1 MNKKFKTSIFGVFFL
16 TMVLFLMAC
25 DTNTNPSDH
34 IDTPLSY
41 TLMFDSNGGSSIDN
55 KIFKAGDK
63 IELDLTPPTK
73 DGYIFIGWEPNM
85 PDIMPQYDVTLKAT
99 WEPNSYSITF
109 DTEGGSSIDPLTL
122 PYLEGLPEIE
132 VPTKEGYIFG
142 GWDITLPDMMPLNG
156 LNVKAIWTKASYTV
170 TFDTAGGS
178 KIDPIVLAY
187 EENIYAPLE
196 PTKPGYI
203 FIGWDKELPD
213 TMPAHDVH
221 LKAVWERIILDSNDT
236 LRENFESLQAI
247 KDSGQNSSEYMDYDY
262 IGETYVLWELVNA
275 RIDLGMTKGGNAITI
290 GGFGNIYTDAG
301 MGRIYAAQIHDGIQS
316 ISFDARLPFSP
327 KSTYPQVN
335 GKDKAIN
342 VVIKVFINGELIESF
357 KFKDDDE
364 ANKGTTFSIDNL
376 NITGTYSLSIEV
388 SSGHRLTLDNI
399 LWITNKSGD
408 ISETEPVLIDFESA
422 SNDFDYTEQVR
433 NIGGIDFM
441 MKEVHTL
448 NMHGEKEL
456 AYMDSEVHGNVV
468 ARFRGLSKH
477 YMSTESAYMYNVEA
491 FDHID
496 TLSFDARLFGSN
508 GYFTFESVINIYYMN
523 DETSTFELLDTVS
536 GLTEDFMYYEI
547 LIDKSNVQIK
557 IEVLNGTVN
566 IDNIKFN

>member
-34 IDTPLSY
+34 IETPLSY
-41 TLMFDSNGGSSIDN
+41 TLMFDTDGGSNIDTAT
-55 KIFKAGDK
+55 FKVGDK
-63 IELDLTPPTK
+63 IELELTPPTK
-73 DGYIFIGWEPNM
+73 DGYIFIGWEPSM
-85 PDIMPQYDVTLKAT
+85 PTIMPAHHVTLKAT

-142 GWDITLPDMMPLNG
+142 GWDITLPDIMPLNG

-170 TFDTAGGS
+170 TFDTDGGS

-213 TMPAHDVH
+213 TMPAHDVY

-448 NMHGEKEL
+448 NMHGNKEL

-468 ARFRGLSKH
+468 ARFRGLSTH

-491 FDHID
+491 FIHVD

>member
-1 MNKKFKTSIFGVFFL
+1 MNKKFKTSIFGVFLL

-63 IELDLTPPTK
+63 IELDLAPPTK

-142 GWDITLPDMMPLNG
+142 GWD
-156 LNVKAIWTKASYTV
+156 
-170 TFDTAGGS
+170 
-178 KIDPIVLAY
+178 
-187 EENIYAPLE
+187 
-196 PTKPGYI
+196 
-203 FIGWDKELPD
+203 KELPD

-221 LKAVWERIILDSNDT
+221 LKAVWERVILDSNDT

-290 GGFGNIYTDAG
+290 RGFGNIYTDAG

-408 ISETEPVLIDFESA
+408 ISETEPILIDFESA

-448 NMHGEKEL
+448 NMHGDKEL

-468 ARFRGLSKH
+468 ARFRGLSTH

-491 FDHID
+491 FIHVD

>member
-1 MNKKFKTSIFGVFFL
+1 MNKKFKTSIFGVFLL

-41 TLMFDSNGGSSIDN
+41 TLMFDTDGGSNIDTAT
-55 KIFKAGDK
+55 FKVGDK
-63 IELDLTPPTK
+63 IELELTPPTK
-73 DGYIFIGWEPNM
+73 DGYIFIGWEPSM
-85 PDIMPQYDVTLKAT
+85 PTIMPAHHVTLKAT
-99 WEPNSYSITF
+99 WEPNSYTITF
-109 DTEGGSSIDPLTL
+109 DTDGGSSIDPLTL

-156 LNVKAIWTKASYTV
+156 LNVKAIWTKESYTV
-170 TFDTAGGS
+170 TFDTGGGS

-213 TMPAHDVH
+213 TMPAHDVY

-342 VVIKVFINGELIESF
+342 VVIKLFINGELIESF

-422 SNDFDYTEQVR
+422 SNAFDYTEQVR

-448 NMHGEKEL
+448 NMHGDKEL

-468 ARFRGLSKH
+468 ARFRGLSTH

-491 FDHID
+491 FIHVD

-566 IDNIKFN
+566 IDNIKFD

>member
-1 MNKKFKTSIFGVFFL
+1 MNKKFKTSIFGVFLL

-63 IELDLTPPTK
+63 IELDLAPPTK

-85 PDIMPQYDVTLKAT
+85 PTIMPAHHVTLKAT

-170 TFDTAGGS
+170 TFDTGGGS

-408 ISETEPVLIDFESA
+408 ISETEQVLIDFESA

-448 NMHGEKEL
+448 NMHGDKEL

-491 FDHID
+491 FIHVD

>member
-1 MNKKFKTSIFGVFFL
+1 
-16 TMVLFLMAC
+16 MAC

-41 TLMFDSNGGSSIDN
+41 TLMFDTDGGSNIDTAT
-55 KIFKAGDK
+55 FKVGDK
-63 IELDLTPPTK
+63 IELELTPPTK
-73 DGYIFIGWEPNM
+73 DGYIFIGWEPSM
-85 PDIMPQYDVTLKAT
+85 PTIMPAHHVTLKAT
-99 WEPNSYSITF
+99 WEPNSYTITF
-109 DTEGGSSIDPLTL
+109 DTDGGSSIDPLTL

-156 LNVKAIWTKASYTV
+156 LNVKAIWTKESYTV
-170 TFDTAGGS
+170 TFDTGGGS

-213 TMPAHDVH
+213 TMPAHDVY

-342 VVIKVFINGELIESF
+342 VVIKLFINGELIESF

-422 SNDFDYTEQVR
+422 SNAFDYTEQVR

-448 NMHGEKEL
+448 NMHGDKEL

-468 ARFRGLSKH
+468 ARFRGLSTH

-491 FDHID
+491 FIHVD

-566 IDNIKFN
+566 IDNIKFD